1 MFARASAMDVLF
13 ALISG
18 VLMRLSGMGKKLP
31 ASEPNTPVF
40 VAVSATFGC
49 SSAASAFAI
58 IFH

>member
-1 MFARASAMDVLF
+1 MDVLF

-49 SSAASAFAI
+49 GSAASAFAI